1 MNASLNR
8 PRRGRRSSRS
18 SRSDGGS
25 CCSGSKEEKIPNS
38 ITIMSNCDSI
48 LPVGAD
54 AHAQKEPA
62 KQEEEDHQRQQ
73 EEHQNNVSAS
83 SAPPKR
89 GIVKER
95 SSSLRS
101 AGSRRISCSRSSR
114 VLLARRRLSS
124 LRAKLRRTSTGSA
137 DFDAGELDQSNH
149 LPAAFL
155 AALAA
160 SNDDQQGL
168 QDDDSSDGGQ
178 GYRRLG
184 PQHRPSSASSPSKQ
198 ASLSSLMSEDQ
209 NALRRL
215 GSSPDDLD
223 SDDDDDGGSD
233 SASAPD
239 DGNSDDEEEDED
251 VSGGVTL
258 VVSAQQ
264 DVPAGRKETDSEP
277 VSPSTPMPH
286 PPTAPPSAP
295 ASSLRS
301 CMAVRTLQ
309 ASLDSPSKI
318 RVEGGITNKQPE
330 QPGEEGETITE
341 STRSLTTSMST
352 VESSTRFRKISS
364 LSSELSS
371 CAHAPGNNGIDSN
384 SKPTKRNHVGF
395 STIEV
400 REYSRTL
407 GDNPAVTSGPPVTI
421 EWEYNSATRTVI
433 AVDEYESSKPPPRA
447 KYEIVVPRSVREEW
461 LRGSGFSR
469 MEIAESVKAINR
481 EKRKRH
487 QTVQSINGGR
497 DKLDETVERVGR
509 GLGRV
514 LLRKP
519 SSKALYNDWL
529 QSNTGRVAQTSAMDE
544 EERADA
550 ARRSTW
556 SATAAASAL
565 PTADGSSIH
574 RQASLPVQ
582 ETSVM
587 PASEEIN
594 ESRMEGTDV
603 IDNPI
608 VAKEPSGDLFEE
620 LVTVA
625 NLGVPAGV

>member
-1 MNASLNR
+1 
-8 PRRGRRSSRS
+8 
-18 SRSDGGS
+18 
-25 CCSGSKEEKIPNS
+25 
-38 ITIMSNCDSI
+38 MSNCDSI

-168 QDDDSSDGGQ
+168 QDDDSSDGT
-178 GYRRLG
+178 
-184 PQHRPSSASSPSKQ
+184 SSPSKQ

-251 VSGGVTL
+251 E
-258 VVSAQQ
+258 Q